1 MSMADF
7 VLKEEVQNGVH
18 SKKILLHSLSTSVE
32 VPVTAMRGRVNEASG
47 WNVGGLVK
55 VQKGMSQLLGIY
67 IYIKQQQQQQH
78 TEKVSIITGWLKT
91 CYS

>member
-1 MSMADF
+1 MADF
-7 VLKEEVQNGVH
+7 VLQNEVH

-32 VPVTAMRGRVNEASG
+32 VPVTAMRGRVNDASG

-55 VQKGMSQLLGIY
+55 VQKEMSQLLGI
-67 IYIKQQQQQQH
+67 KK
-78 TEKVSIITGWLKT
+78 TAVSINTGWLKT